1 MVVIET
7 AHISFASS
15 PVHDIKGLSRFV
27 RQSDSI
33 LSDESVMANDKCV
46 TKEANK
52 LAEFIYARRNNQKK
66 TETELYINTI
76 FVCLYIF
83 QTYEKRENTYP

>member
-66 TETELYINTI
+66 KPRQNIYKHDFRLSIHI
-76 FVCLYIF
+76 SDV
-83 QTYEKRENTYP
+83 